1 MATSAIR
8 TADGVRKFRNRVED
22 TIDDLQTQL
31 KNTDAAIDEV
41 AESWNDPQFKIF
53 HEGFQED
60 KDIINRLCK
69 TLQQWDDEV
78 LYDIQKLIE
87 KWSAL

>member
-1 MATSAIR
+1 MATAIR
-8 TADGVRKFRNRVED
+8 TADGMRKFRNQVED
-22 TIDDLQTQL
+22 TVDDLQTQL
-31 KNTDAAIDEV
+31 KRTDAAIEEV
-41 AESWNDPQFKIF
+41 AQSWKDNQFKKF

-60 KDIINRLCK
+60 KEIINSLCK

-87 KWSAL
+87 KWDSL